1 MRHQDQQPIH
11 YLNLDMNFLD
21 MKKKLIRDES
31 QKKTEVPRTSS
42 TGLRFMSPVYE
53 RACVR
58 DSKKDENELWTC
70 PFCNNKSIT
79 RNNYIRHLSVHKGGV
94 DGFPLNP
101 NPNPTPTVGRSG
113 SVLQV
118 TNRNIIGRFTGHST
132 YL

>member
-11 YLNLDMNFLD
+11 FLNLDMNFLD
-21 MKKKLIRDES
+21 MKKKLIRNAS
-31 QKKTEVPRTSS
+31 QKSPLRTLS
-42 TGLRFMSPVYE
+42 TGVQCPDTVHSVQSPGYT
-53 RACVR
+53 CVR

-101 NPNPTPTVGRSG
+101 NPNPMPTVGRSG

-118 TNRNIIGRFTGHST
+118 TNRNIIG
-132 YL
+132 

>member
-31 QKKTEVPRTSS
+31 QNPKCPGRVPLDSRVRVT
-42 TGLRFMSPVYE
+42 
-53 RACVR
+53 CVR

-118 TNRNIIGRFTGHST
+118 TNRNIIGRFIGHST
-132 YL
+132 

>member
-11 YLNLDMNFLD
+11 FLNLDMNFLD
-21 MKKKLIRDES
+21 MKKKLIRNAS
-31 QKKTEVPRTSS
+31 QKSVPYGLSRVRTVQ
-42 TGLRFMSPVYE
+42 SPDCPESGTVQSPGYT
-53 RACVR
+53 CVR

-101 NPNPTPTVGRSG
+101 NPNPMPTVGRSG

-118 TNRNIIGRFTGHST
+118 TNRNIIG
-132 YL
+132 

>member
-1 MRHQDQQPIH
+1 MHHRSQCPPDCP
-11 YLNLDMNFLD
+11 
-21 MKKKLIRDES
+21 ES
-31 QKKTEVPRTSS
+31 GTVQNPGYT
-42 TGLRFMSPVYE
+42 
-53 RACVR
+53 CVR

-101 NPNPTPTVGRSG
+101 NPNPIPTVGRSG

-118 TNRNIIGRFTGHST
+118 TNRNIIG
-132 YL
+132 